1 MHAVTLAVVL
11 TAAASGG
18 QETIPWDQVPPREQA
33 AVERYLAA
41 EDWPIRVFGLM
52 RLERYSGPAVESM
65 VREGLRAKSW
75 SVRCFALRQAAR
87 MGIAVEPATFANE
100 TVPFVIRAALRH
112 GVALDPAKVETVV
125 QRLLKTRNVEA
136 LLSGLEIAAASD
148 IETLRAEAAKR
159 VEVVVRNMDPQ
170 TEAIVQQRLGRL
182 LDLDPAPKSL
192 REWHLWLQAAGAVV
206 LPPPDA
212 THATSGPPPLVSTME
227 YEPFNRLWDYL
238 GVLRKRDLDMAVV
251 MDSTSSM
258 IPMINEARVGVD
270 SLILFFNDISR
281 TMRLAF
287 VAYRDHDNPPVWQ
300 GHPFTT
306 NVESIREF
314 LFGIRITGGADL
326 PEAVLEGLQ
335 ACREL
340 DWNPRATRQIILVGD
355 ARPHDEDLYDTLRL
369 AEWYIRN
376 GVTVH
381 AVHIP
386 QEVRRDAGP
395 GYRDRVAEH
404 TKRTEVAFSNIAE
417 SGGGRLVKLTNANQL
432 VPSIMHVTIE
442 EGWWP
447 VFDEFYALYQELC
460 R

>member
-1 MHAVTLAVVL
+1 MSFATLALVVA
-11 TAAASGG
+11 TTASGEP
-18 QETIPWDQVPPREQA
+18 QPVPWDQVPPREQA

-65 VREGLRAKSW
+65 VREGLRAGRW
-75 SVRCFALRQAAR
+75 PVRCFAIRQAAR
-87 MGIAVEPATFANE
+87 MGIAVAPETFADE

-112 GVALDPAKVETVV
+112 GVALEPAKVETVAR
-125 QRLLKTRNVEA
+125 RLLKTRNVEA

-148 IETLRAEAAKR
+148 IDELRAEAAKR

-170 TEAIVQQRLGRL
+170 TEAIVQRRLGRL
-182 LDLDPAPKSL
+182 LALDPAPGSL

-212 THATSGPPPLVSTME
+212 SRAAGGPAPLVATME

-306 NVESIREF
+306 DVESIREF
-314 LFGIRITGGADL
+314 LVGIRITGGRDL

-335 ACREL
+335 ACRDL

-355 ARPHDEDLYDTLRL
+355 ARPHDEDLHDTLRL

-386 QEVRRDAGP
+386 QEVRHGSDA

-404 TKRTEVAFSNIAE
+404 TKLTEVAFSNIAE
-417 SGGGRLVKLTNANQL
+417 SGGGRLVKLASAREL

-447 VFDEFYALYQELC
+447 VFDEFYALYQALC